1 MQTALVVVHLF
12 LAVGVIGLVL
22 MQHGKGADAGAAFG
36 SGSSGTV
43 FGAAGSA
50 NFLSRAT
57 ALLATLFFL
66 TSLGMGWYAMQSV
79 DRPGLMIED
88 TKPAVEIPSTE
99 PEPVSEVPAIST
111 PGAASGSP
119 VEVPVI
125 PPAASGSGEQPKA
138 TE

>member
-1 MQTALVVVHLF
+1 MQTILVVVHLF

-66 TSLGMGWYAMQSV
+66 TSLAMGWFAMQSV
-79 DRPGLMIED
+79 ERPGLMIED
-88 TKPAVEIPSTE
+88 SQPVVEVPVSQ
-99 PEPVSEVPAIST
+99 PEPVSEVPAI
-111 PGAASGSP
+111 PGAASEP
-119 VEVPVI
+119 AIEVPVV
-125 PPAASGSGEQPKA
+125 PAAPAADGAPPKGV
-138 TE
+138 E

>member
-1 MQTALVVVHLF
+1 MQTVLVVVHLF

-66 TSLGMGWYAMQSV
+66 TSLGMGWYSMQAV
-79 DRPGLMIED
+79 ERPGLMIEEER
-88 TKPAVEIPSTE
+88 PAVEIPVSKQA
-99 PEPVSEVPAIST
+99 PASEVPAV
-111 PGAASGSP
+111 PGASSENTGG
-119 VEVPVI
+119 VPAV
-125 PPAASGSGEQPKA
+125 PQATTDNGEQPKA

>member
-1 MQTALVVVHLF
+1 MQTVLVVVHLF

-66 TSLGMGWYAMQSV
+66 TSLGMGWFSMQTV
-79 DRPGLMIED
+79 ERPGLMIED
-88 TKPAVEIPSTE
+88 TQPAVEIPLSE
-99 PEPVSEVPAIST
+99 PAPVSEIPAI
-111 PGAASGSP
+111 PGAASGSAA
-119 VEVPVI
+119 EVPAV
-125 PPAASGSGEQPKA
+125 PPVTTGSGEQPKGA
-138 TE
+138 E

>member
-1 MQTALVVVHLF
+1 MQTILVVVHLF

-66 TSLGMGWYAMQSV
+66 TSLGMGWFSMQAV
-79 DRPGLMIED
+79 ERPGLMIED
-88 TKPAVEIPSTE
+88 STPAVEIPVSR
-99 PEPVSEVPAIST
+99 PEPMSEVPAI
-111 PGAASGSP
+111 PGTAGGA
-119 VEVPVI
+119 VEVPVV
-125 PPAASGSGEQPKA
+125 PSVTTDNGEQPKV

>member
-1 MQTALVVVHLF
+1 MQTVLVVVHLF

-66 TSLGMGWYAMQSV
+66 TSLGMGWFSMQAV
-79 DRPGLMIED
+79 ERPGLMIED
-88 TKPAVEIPSTE
+88 TPPAVEIPASK
-99 PEPVSEVPAIST
+99 PVPMSEVPAI
-111 PGAASGSP
+111 PGVNGGSA
-119 VEVPVI
+119 VEVPTV
-125 PPAASGSGEQPKA
+125 PEAAPNNGEQPKG

>member
-1 MQTALVVVHLF
+1 MQTVLVVVHLF
-12 LAVGVIGLVL
+12 LAIGVIGLVL

-66 TSLGMGWYAMQSV
+66 TSLGMGWFSMQAV
-79 DRPGLMIED
+79 ERPGLMIED
-88 TKPAVEIPSTE
+88 SRPAVEIPLSK
-99 PEPVSEVPAIST
+99 PEPMSEVPAI
-111 PGAASGSP
+111 PGAAGGGA
-119 VEVPVI
+119 VEVPVV
-125 PPAASGSGEQPKA
+125 PPVATDSGEQPKV